1 MNPENIPQE
10 QIASDLE
17 RLIGESKVFFRRSGK
32 MDEATFDSFGL
43 DRTKAYSPNYQ
54 ILLFPNSTEDVAKIL
69 IYANKNKISIVPS
82 GGRTGYAG
90 GAVAKDSELV
100 ISLNK
105 MDQIIDFDPFL
116 GSLTVQAGMVTKN
129 LHQEA
134 EERGFYYPVDFAA
147 TGSSHIGGNIATNAG
162 GVRVVRYGLVRD
174 WVLGLTVVTGTGEIL
189 RFNGEVLKNNTG
201 YDLKH
206 LFIGSEGTLGIITEC
221 TVKLTSPPK
230 DIRVILVAVPNFKSI
245 LDIFKKT
252 HESPLP
258 LLAFEFFT
266 EFCLTK
272 VKEHLGVP
280 SPFESSSPYYVLME
294 YEVYEEGDE
303 EKLFTI
309 LESITNEELI
319 IDGSIAQNSRQN
331 DTFWKYREAISESL
345 SLHNTVHKND
355 ISLPLRNMDSFIN
368 DMESLLNDKYPGFQI
383 ALFGHVGDGNL
394 HLNILMPE
402 GMKPAEFFT
411 RCKSVDPDMFTLIQK
426 YNGSISA
433 EHGIGLLKKD
443 FLSFSRSESE
453 IASMRAIKKI
463 FDPNGI
469 LNPGKIF

>member
-1 MNPENIPQE
+1 MNFETTKKE
-10 QIASDLE
+10 LSAK
-17 RLIGESKVFFRRSGK
+17 IGESKVIWKEDGK

-43 DRTKAYSPNYQ
+43 DRTKTYKPEYK
-54 ILLFPNSTEDVAKIL
+54 ILVFPETTEDVAAI
-69 IYANKNKISIVPS
+69 IEYANLNKIPVVPS

-90 GAVAKDSELV
+90 GAVAKNSEIV

-105 MDQIIDFDPFL
+105 MNKVIEADPFL
-116 GSLTVQAGMVTKN
+116 GSITVQAGMVTKN
-129 LHQEA
+129 LHKEA

-174 WVLGLTVVTGTGEIL
+174 WVLGLTVVTGKGEIL
-189 RFNGEVLKNNTG
+189 RFNGEILKNNTG

-221 TVKLTSPPK
+221 TLKLTASPK
-230 DIRVILVAVPNFKSI
+230 DIRVILVAVPDFKSI
-245 LDIFKKT
+245 LEIFKKT

-266 EFCLTK
+266 EFCLEK
-272 VKEHLGVP
+272 VKDHLGVP
-280 SPFESSSPYYVLME
+280 SPFSSPSPYYVLME
-294 YEVYEEGDE
+294 YEVSGENDE
-303 EKLFTI
+303 EKLFSI
-309 LESITNEELI
+309 LETITNEEYI
-319 IDGSIAQNSRQN
+319 TDGSIAQNSRQN
-331 DTFWKYREAISESL
+331 ETFWKYREGISESL

-355 ISLPLRNMDSFIN
+355 ISLPLRNMEAFIQE
-368 DMESLLNDKYPGFQI
+368 MESLLNGKYPGFQI

-402 GMKPAEFFT
+402 GMDKETFFVK
-411 RCKSVDPDMFTLIQK
+411 CKSVDPDMFELIQK
-426 YNGSISA
+426 YHGSISA

-443 FLSFSRSESE
+443 FLGFSRSQSE
-453 IASMRAIKKI
+453 IDSMKAIKAI

-469 LNPGKIF
+469 LNPGKLF

>member
-1 MNPENIPQE
+1 MNFETTKKE
-10 QIASDLE
+10 LSA
-17 RLIGESKVFFRRSGK
+17 RIGESKVIWKEDGK

-43 DRTKAYSPNYQ
+43 DRTKTYKPEYK
-54 ILLFPNSTEDVAKIL
+54 ILVFPETTEDVAAI
-69 IYANKNKISIVPS
+69 IEYANLNKIPVVPS

-90 GAVAKDSELV
+90 GAVAKNSEIV

-105 MDQIIDFDPFL
+105 MNKVIEADPFL
-116 GSLTVQAGMVTKN
+116 GSITVQAGMVTKN
-129 LHQEA
+129 LHKEA

-174 WVLGLTVVTGTGEIL
+174 WVLGLTVVTGKGEIL
-189 RFNGEVLKNNTG
+189 RFNGEILKNNTG

-221 TVKLTSPPK
+221 TLKLTASPK
-230 DIRVILVAVPNFKSI
+230 DIRVILVAVPDFKSI
-245 LDIFKKT
+245 LEIFKKT

-266 EFCLTK
+266 EFCLEK
-272 VKEHLGVP
+272 VKDHLGVP
-280 SPFESSSPYYVLME
+280 SPFSSPSPYYVLME
-294 YEVYEEGDE
+294 YEVSGENDE
-303 EKLFTI
+303 EKLFSI
-309 LESITNEELI
+309 LETITNEGYI
-319 IDGSIAQNSRQN
+319 TDGSIAQNSRQN
-331 DTFWKYREAISESL
+331 ETFWKYREGISESL

-355 ISLPLRNMDSFIN
+355 ISLPLRNMEAFIQE
-368 DMESLLNDKYPGFQI
+368 MESLLNGKYPGFQI

-402 GMKPAEFFT
+402 GMDKETFFVK
-411 RCKSVDPDMFTLIQK
+411 CKSVDPDMFELIQK
-426 YNGSISA
+426 YHGSISA

-443 FLSFSRSESE
+443 FLGFSRSQSE
-453 IASMRAIKKI
+453 IDSMKAIKAI

-469 LNPGKIF
+469 LNPGKLF

>member
-1 MNPENIPQE
+1 MNFETTKKE
-10 QIASDLE
+10 LSAK
-17 RLIGESKVFFRRSGK
+17 IGESKVIWKEDGK

-43 DRTKAYSPNYQ
+43 DRTKTYKPEYK
-54 ILLFPNSTEDVAKIL
+54 ILVFPETTEDVAAI
-69 IYANKNKISIVPS
+69 IEYANFNKIPVVPS

-90 GAVAKDSELV
+90 GAVAKNSEIV

-105 MDQIIDFDPFL
+105 MNKVIDADPFL
-116 GSLTVQAGMVTKN
+116 GSITVQAGMVTKN
-129 LHQEA
+129 LHKEA

-174 WVLGLTVVTGTGEIL
+174 WVLGLTVVTGKGEIL
-189 RFNGEVLKNNTG
+189 RFNGEILKNNTG

-221 TVKLTSPPK
+221 TLKLTASPK
-230 DIRVILVAVPNFKSI
+230 DIRVILVAVPDFKSI
-245 LDIFKKT
+245 LEIFKKT

-266 EFCLTK
+266 EFCLEK

-280 SPFESSSPYYVLME
+280 SPFPSPSPYYVLME
-294 YEVYEEGDE
+294 YEISGENDE
-303 EKLFTI
+303 EKLFSI
-309 LESITNEELI
+309 LETITNEEYI
-319 IDGSIAQNSRQN
+319 SDGSIAQNSRQN
-331 DTFWKYREAISESL
+331 ETFWKYREGISESL

-355 ISLPLRNMDSFIN
+355 ISLPLRNMEAFIQE
-368 DMESLLNDKYPGFQI
+368 MESLLNGKYPGFQI

-402 GMKPAEFFT
+402 GMDKETFFVK
-411 RCKSVDPDMFTLIQK
+411 CKSVDPDMFELIQK
-426 YNGSISA
+426 YHGSISA

-443 FLSFSRSESE
+443 FLGFSRSQSE
-453 IASMRAIKKI
+453 IDSMKAIKAI

-469 LNPGKIF
+469 LNPGKLF